1 MEKNSKIYIA
11 GHTGLVG
18 SALVRKFTS
27 EGHTNLVYTP
37 YPEYDLRNQ
46 QQTNDFFKQEQ
57 PEYVIIAAAK
67 VGGILANN
75 TYRAEFIYDNIMIES
90 NIIHAAYLNK
100 VKKLIFLGS
109 SCIYPKN
116 CPQPMKEEYLL
127 TGPLE
132 PTNEPYAIAKIAG
145 IKLCENYYR
154 QYGCNF
160 YSIMP
165 TNLYGPGDNFN
176 LETSHVLPAVL
187 RKMHLAKCLE
197 NDDLDSIRKD
207 LTKRPIENINSDS
220 SDKAILKI
228 LEKHGIS
235 RCLSVPLAVN
245 KKNNSCQFPARR
257 FSLAGGVQFVVKN
270 IPGNSWTVSLSLWG
284 SGSPRREF
292 LYVDDLA
299 DAVLFLMNN
308 YDAKDIGEFVNI
320 GTGKDQ
326 TIRELSETVK
336 KIVDFQGNIDWDTSK
351 PDGTPQKLLN
361 VEGLH
366 KLGWKNKIELAEG
379 IKRDYDWYKK

>member
-1 MEKNSKIYIA
+1 MEKDSKIYIA

-27 EGHTNLVYTP
+27 EGYNNLVYTP

-46 QQTNDFFKQEQ
+46 QQTNDFFEREK

-160 YSIMP
+160 FSVMP
-165 TNLYGPGDNFN
+165 TNLYGPNDNFN
-176 LETSHVLPAVL
+176 LETSHVLPAIL
-187 RKMHLAKCLE
+187 RKMYIAKCLE
-197 NDDLDSIRKD
+197 NDDWQSIQKD
-207 LTKRPIENINSDS
+207 LDKYPIENINGKSFQKD
-220 SDKAILKI
+220 ILSI
-228 LEKHGIS
+228 LNKYGITIS
-235 RCLSVPLAVN
+235 HRVTPSN
-245 KKNNSCQFPARR
+245 TEINYIKKNS
-257 FSLAGGVQFVVKN
+257 VVKTKCK
-270 IPGNSWTVSLSLWG
+270 SSVSSVHSVVKLTLWG
-284 SGSPRREF
+284 TGNPRREF
-292 LYVDDLA
+292 LHVDNLA
-299 DAVLFLMNN
+299 DAVVFLMDN

-320 GTGKDQ
+320 GIGKDQ
-326 TIRELSETVK
+326 TIRELAELIK
-336 KIVDFQGNIDWDTSK
+336 NIVGFKGEIMWNESK

-361 VEGLH
+361 VEKLH
-366 KLGWKNKIELAEG
+366 KLEWKNKIELDEG